1 MTSGAKPRLPGTS
14 ICGQGVL
21 AVTVRLVIGVV
32 GSPLI
37 ICRLQLFDPHD
48 VGVNWITRLRHEPG
62 PTTAG
67 NGLLISVKS
76 GHDEVKET
84 LDTVRLHSPTL
95 QMEMVFSA
103 SDPAQ
108 TSPKSVEPVIRIVPG
123 GTLPETGTNHPGLV
137 GSLLAIEIAPDLLP
151 KLVG

>member
-84 LDTVRLHSPTL
+84 LDTVRLHSPKW
-95 QMEMVFSA
+95 QMDMLFPA
-103 SDPAQ
+103 SNPAQ
-108 TSPKSVEPVIRIVPG
+108 PSQKWGERVTQIVPG
-123 GTLPETGTNHPGLV
+123 G
-137 GSLLAIEIAPDLLP
+137 
-151 KLVG
+151 